1 MEELNSCWAR
11 GGGGFAWIW
20 LVKCRKVH
28 KETLV
33 LVHSIGFTEVKQST
47 FLSNKPKDSDRK
59 GTAASC
65 GAADV
70 SLRCRLNTT
79 GPPTSTISPMHPC
92 ESSTLR
98 LWASSLCAFHV
109 FVTWM
114 KTRWSRWQFGRLT
127 EVKKAAGEGGE
138 SRDISAE
145 SETDVRRET
154 TALLQMRK
162 IRLV

>member
-11 GGGGFAWIW
+11 GRGGFAWIR

-47 FLSNKPKDSDRK
+47 VLSNKPKDSDRK

-92 ESSTLR
+92 ESSTL
-98 LWASSLCAFHV
+98 SC
-109 FVTWM
+109 
-114 KTRWSRWQFGRLT
+114 GRLLCVRFMCLSLEWRRVEAVDSLGDWQKSRRLQEKVEKVET
-127 EVKKAAGEGGE
+127 SLQKVRLMWGGKQQLCFRWE
-138 SRDISAE
+138 
-145 SETDVRRET
+145 
-154 TALLQMRK
+154 
-162 IRLV
+162 RLD

>member
-1 MEELNSCWAR
+1 MEELNSWWAR
-11 GGGGFAWIW
+11 GGGGFAWFR

-33 LVHSIGFTEVKQST
+33 LFPSVSQRLNKVHFCQIHQKA
-47 FLSNKPKDSDRK
+47 DRK